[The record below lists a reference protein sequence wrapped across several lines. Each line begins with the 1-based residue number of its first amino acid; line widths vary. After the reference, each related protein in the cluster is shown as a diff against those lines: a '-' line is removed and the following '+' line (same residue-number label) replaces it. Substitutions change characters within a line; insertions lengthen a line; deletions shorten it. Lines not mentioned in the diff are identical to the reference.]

1 METSNEPTREQ
12 LLVRLDEEKARAER
26 WKECAKHRIAAPRGK
41 DGERLFLGEKVEA
54 NGMPGWIVS
63 IHLWADLPHQVVVK
77 RRNGLMG
84 TWDADTVTHL
94 PETVEDVLFDLI
106 EQAENEEDREGLVE
120 AFSQRLRLVD

>member
-1 METSNEPTREQ
+1 METEKTNERVLA
-12 LLVRLDEEKARAER
+12 LLNAEKERADR
-26 WKECAKHRIAAPRGK
+26 WRECARHRLTAPRGK

-77 RRNGLMG
+77 RRSGVMG

-94 PETVEDVLFDLI
+94 PETVDDVLYEFL
-106 EQAENEEDREGLVE
+106 EQAKDEEDLEGLVD
-120 AFSQRLRLVD
+120 AFSKRLRMVD

>member
-77 RRNGLMG
+77 RRNGVMG
-84 TWDADTVTHL
+84 TWDANTVTHL
-94 PETVEDVLFDLI
+94 PETVDDVLYEFL
-106 EQAENEEDREGLVE
+106 EQAKDEEDLEGLVD
-120 AFSQRLRLVD
+120 AFSKRLRMVD

>member
-1 METSNEPTREQ
+1 MDNEPTREQ

-26 WKECAKHRIAAPRGK
+26 WKECAKHRISAPRGK

-84 TWDADTVTHL
+84 TWDADTVTHV

>member
-26 WKECAKHRIAAPRGK
+26 WKECAKHRISAPKGK
-41 DGERLFLGEKVEA
+41 DGERLFLGQKVEA

-84 TWDADTVTHL
+84 TWDADTVTHA
-94 PETVEDVLFDLI
+94 PETVEDVLFDLL

-120 AFSQRLRLVD
+120 AFSQRLKLVD

>member
-1 METSNEPTREQ
+1 MDNEPTREQ

-26 WKECAKHRIAAPRGK
+26 WKECAKHRISAPRGK
-41 DGERLFLGEKVEA
+41 DGERLFLGQKVEA

-84 TWDADTVTHL
+84 TWDADTVTHV